1 MQNPAK
7 SHAGFYFQLNVYQ
20 VYNFSR
26 VLIYLGLS
34 TESAQYMNRILITLI
49 LLFIGVIAY
58 AQHTISGIVKDS
70 QGAPVEQANVII
82 KGTNAHAVTDTNGS
96 FTLSFSAELPAFIRI
111 SSVGY
116 KSQEIRVDGSAQ
128 SIEVALAEDALL
140 AEVVITARRRE
151 ERAQNVP
158 IPISV
163 LSGETVEQSGS
174 FNVNRLKEL
183 IPSVQLYS
191 SNPRNTGINIRGLGS
206 PFGLTNDGLDP
217 GVGFYVDGVYYA
229 RPAAATLDF
238 IDVERIEVL
247 RGPQGTLF
255 GKNTTSGAFN
265 ITTRKPSFTPGV
277 DAELSY
283 GNYGYVQAKS
293 SLTGSLSKKLAGRI
307 SFSGTQ
313 RDGTIENV
321 STGKYTNDINNLGVR
336 GQLLF
341 EPSATT
347 SISLS
352 ADASSQRPDGYAQVV
367 AGVVKTQRADY
378 RQFDAIIADLNY
390 TLPSDN
396 AFDRKIDHDTPWRS
410 GNELGGVSLNIDTEL
425 GPGTLTSTTAW
436 RYWNW
441 DPSNDRDFTGLQA
454 LSKSQN
460 PAEHRNWSQEIRYAG
475 EISSRL
481 SGVIGVFYI
490 DQEVKINGTEES
502 GSAQW
507 RFSKSSTS
515 ALWETPGLFE
525 GYGIH
530 TKASI
535 ESLSAAVFANIDWEI
550 IDGLHVLPGIRFN
563 YDEKD
568 VSYDRK
574 TYGGL
579 DTATYDGTKAEK
591 IALQNL
597 KNGVYSSQYYVAD
610 ADENNL
616 TYNLTIAY
624 KANNRINAYA
634 TYSTSYKPVGVN
646 VAGLP
651 TFPAG
656 DPNAGQPITKL
667 AVIEPEDVKH
677 VEFGIKTSPAS
688 NSTLNLTVYN
698 TSIKDYQTN
707 VQSPE
712 LGVNRGYIANA
723 EEVRVQGV
731 EIDGNI
737 SISKHFA
744 FYASIAYTDGEYVK
758 FTNAPLP
765 LEETGATVD
774 VEGVPKQ
781 LAFKDISGGELPG
794 ISKWASS
801 VGGEFTTPV
810 SFLQQAGR
818 LFIAFDTYYRSDFS
832 SSPSPSKYLNI
843 DGYALL
849 NARAGFRVSSGVSLS
864 VWGRNLLNKDYYE
877 QLLPAGGN
885 AGHYAGVLGD
895 PGTYGITLRYAY

>member
-1 MQNPAK
+1 
-7 SHAGFYFQLNVYQ
+7 
-20 VYNFSR
+20 
-26 VLIYLGLS
+26 
-34 TESAQYMNRILITLI
+34 MNRILLTLI
-49 LLFIGVIAY
+49 LLFVASIAY

-70 QGAPVEQANVII
+70 QGTPLEQANVII
-82 KGTNAHAVTDTNGS
+82 KGTNAHAITDASGS
-96 FTLSFSAELPAFIRI
+96 FTLRFSAELPAFIRI

-116 KSQEIRVDGSAQ
+116 KPYEIKVEDSSQSV
-128 SIEVALAEDALL
+128 EVTLAEDVLL
-140 AEVVITARRRE
+140 SEVVITARRRKE
-151 ERAQNVP
+151 MAQNVP

-163 LSGETVEQSGS
+163 LSGETVEQSGA

-191 SNPRNTGINIRGLGS
+191 SNPRNTGINIRGVGS

-265 ITTRKPSFTPGV
+265 ITSRKPSFTPGV

-283 GNYGYVQAKS
+283 GNYGYIQAKS
-293 SLTGSLSKKLAGRI
+293 SLTGPLSKKLAARV

-321 STGKYTNDINNLGVR
+321 RTGKYTNDINNLGVR
-336 GQLLF
+336 AQLLF

-347 SISLS
+347 SITLS
-352 ADASSQRPDGYAQVV
+352 ADVSSQRPDGYAQVV

-390 TLPSDN
+390 TLPSEN
-396 AFDRKIDHDTPWRS
+396 AFDRKIDHDTPWQS
-410 GNELGGVSLNIDTEL
+410 GNELGGVSLNIDTEI

-475 EISSRL
+475 ELSSRL
-481 SGVIGVFYI
+481 SGVIGIFYF

-507 RFSKSSTS
+507 RFSQSSTS
-515 ALWETPGLFE
+515 SLWQTPGLFE
-525 GYGIH
+525 GYGIN

-535 ESLSAAVFANIDWEI
+535 KSLSAAVFANIDWEI
-550 IDGLHVLPGIRFN
+550 IDGLHLLPGIRFN

-579 DTATYDGTKAEK
+579 DTATYEGTQAEK

-616 TYNLTIAY
+616 TYNLTLAY

-651 TFPAG
+651 TIDGAPAT
-656 DPNAGQPITKL
+656 DL
-667 AVIEPEDVKH
+667 AVIKPEDVKH
-677 VEFGIKTSPAS
+677 FEVGIKTSPS
-688 NSTLNLTVYN
+688 NNSSLNLTIYN
-698 TSIKDYQTN
+698 TDIKDYQTN

-723 EEVRVQGV
+723 EEVNVRGV
-731 EIDGNI
+731 EVDANV
-737 SISKHFA
+737 SINKHFT
-744 FYASIAYTDGEYVK
+744 FYGAVAYTKGKYVK

-765 LEETGATVD
+765 LEETGTTVD
-774 VEGVPKQ
+774 GVQ
-781 LAFKDISGGELPG
+781 VAFKDISGEELPG

-801 VGGEFTTPV
+801 IGGEFTTPAN
-810 SFLQQAGR
+810 FLHQRGK
-818 LFIAFDTYYRSDFS
+818 LFIAFETYYRSDFS
-832 SSPSPSKYLNI
+832 SSPSPSAFLNI

-849 NARAGFRVSSGVSLS
+849 NARAGFRVSSGVSVF
-864 VWGRNLLNKDYYE
+864 VWARNLLDKDYYE

-895 PGTYGITLRYAY
+895 PRTYGITLRYAY

>member
-1 MQNPAK
+1 LV
-7 SHAGFYFQLNVYQ
+7 FQPN
-20 VYNFSR
+20 R
-26 VLIYLGLS
+26 
-34 TESAQYMNRILITLI
+34 TQYMNRILLTLI
-49 LLFIGVIAY
+49 LLLVGFIVH
-58 AQHTISGIVKDS
+58 AQNTISGIVKDG
-70 QGAPVEQANVII
+70 QGAPVEQANVIL
-82 KGTNAHAVTDTNGS
+82 KGTNAHTVTDANGS

-116 KSQEIRVDGSAQ
+116 KVQEIQVDGSTQ
-128 SIEVALAEDALL
+128 SIEVTLVDDALL
-140 AEVVITARRRE
+140 SEVVITARRRE

-238 IDVERIEVL
+238 IDIERIEVL

-265 ITTRKPSFTPGV
+265 ITTRKASFTPGA
-277 DAELSY
+277 DAEVSF

-293 SLTGSLSKKLAGRI
+293 SLTGPLSKKLAGRI

-390 TLPSDN
+390 TLPREN

-410 GNELGGVSLNIDTEL
+410 GNELGGVSLNIDTEI

-460 PAEHRNWSQEIRYAG
+460 PAEHRNWSQEFRYAG

-481 SGVIGVFYI
+481 SGVIGIFYI
-490 DQEVKINGTEES
+490 NQEVKINGTEES

-515 ALWETPGLFE
+515 SLWETPGLFE

-535 ESLSAAVFANIDWEI
+535 ESLSAAVFANVDWEI

-568 VSYDRK
+568 VIYDRK

-579 DTATYDGTKAEK
+579 DTATYAGSDADKL
-591 IALQNL
+591 ALQKL
-597 KNGVYSSQYYVAD
+597 KDGVYSSQAYTAD

-616 TYNLTIAY
+616 TYNLTLAY

-651 TFPAG
+651 TIDGKPAT
-656 DPNAGQPITKL
+656 DL
-667 AVIEPEDVKH
+667 AVIKPEDVKH
-677 VEFGIKTSPAS
+677 FELGVKTSPSA
-688 NSTLNLTVYN
+688 NATLNLTLYN
-698 TSIKDYQTN
+698 TSINNYQTN

-723 EEVRVQGV
+723 EEVNVRGV
-731 EIDGNI
+731 EVDANV
-737 SISKHFA
+737 SINKHFT
-744 FYASIAYTDGEYVK
+744 FYGSVAYTKGKYVT

-765 LEETGATVD
+765 LEETGTTVD
-774 VEGVPKQ
+774 GVQ
-781 LAFKDISGGELPG
+781 VAFKDVSGEELPG

-801 VGGEFTTPV
+801 VGGEFTSPAN
-810 SFLQQAGR
+810 FLHQGGK
-818 LFIAFDTYYRSDFS
+818 LFIAFETYYRSDFS

-849 NARAGFRVSSGVSLS
+849 NIRAGFRVSSGVSVS
-864 VWGRNLLNKDYYE
+864 VWSRNVLDKDYYE
-877 QLLPAGGN
+877 QLLQAGGN

-895 PGTYGITLRYAY
+895 PATYGITLRYAY